1 MSTFKNVDEAREF
14 FKGDKFALNSGVI
27 IEELGENYC
36 LCSMEITD
44 NHRNALGGVMGG
56 AIFTLADLAFSAA
69 CTNVHNPTVAMQ
81 TSMNFLSAAKGVKL
95 FARSKCVKDGKTT
108 AVYNVDVT
116 DDTGRLVAQFVGTGY
131 KL

>member
-1 MSTFKNVDEAREF
+1 MSTFKNVEEARKYF
-14 FKGDKFALNSGVI
+14 RGDKYAFNSGIV
-27 IEELGENYC
+27 IEELNENSC
-36 LCSMEITD
+36 VCSMIVTE

-69 CTNVHNPTVAMQ
+69 SNNVHNPTVALQ
-81 TSMNFLSAAKGVKL
+81 TNVNFLSVAKGKKL
-95 FARSKCVKDGKTT
+95 IAKAICVKDGRTT

-116 DDTGRLVAQFVGTGY
+116 DDTDRLVAQFVGTGY